1 MKKYRFGFDPG
12 GLLLFLLMMLPNF
25 VWFNLPAPDDIL
37 RRESITP
44 VVDGIASVCQILF
57 AAALCAVVNR
67 DRERLRL
74 SPFICA
80 SLCCGGLYAAGW
92 VCYYAGFAGPPVVA
106 LLTLPPCLCFLF
118 FALDRKNGIAVIP
131 ITVFTVCHL
140 IYGIANFMI

>member
-1 MKKYRFGFDPG
+1 MRKYKLAFDPG
-12 GLLLFLLMMLPNF
+12 GLLLFLQMMLPNF

-37 RRESITP
+37 RQESITP

-92 VCYYAGFAGPPVVA
+92 VCYLCIRLGTWI
-106 LLTLPPCLCFLF
+106 LTPQ
-118 FALDRKNGIAVIP
+118 
-131 ITVFTVCHL
+131 
-140 IYGIANFMI
+140 